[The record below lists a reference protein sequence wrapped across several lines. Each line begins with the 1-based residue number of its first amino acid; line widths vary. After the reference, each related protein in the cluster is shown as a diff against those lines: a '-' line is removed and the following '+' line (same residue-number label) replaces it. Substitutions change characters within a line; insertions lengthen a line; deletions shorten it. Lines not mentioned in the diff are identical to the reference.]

1 MRRWI
6 LAGVAL
12 VALVVAVVLWWP
24 SGSEEAPPAQGVDLD
39 ASMTTIVATIE
50 SAGGSVAPST
60 GTTVETEDDLEQPP
74 NTVMVGGALVKVE
87 IGPDTTYQ
95 VAPAG
100 DGYVVALWSSQSPE
114 NSTPEQALV
123 YESSTGTTKT
133 AAAPFIINAEE
144 ATS

>member
-12 VALVVAVVLWWP
+12 VALVTAVVLWWP
-24 SGSEEAPPAQGVDLD
+24 SGSDEAPPEQDVNLG
-39 ASMTTIVATIE
+39 ASVATIVSSIE

-60 GTTVETEDDLEQPP
+60 GSTIETDDDLEQPP
-74 NTVMVGGALVKVE
+74 NTVMVGGALVKVT

-100 DGYVVALWSSQSPE
+100 DGYVVAVWSPKSPD
-114 NSTPEQALV
+114 NATPEQALV
-123 YESSTGTTKT
+123 YESSTRMTKT
-133 AAAPFIINAEE
+133 AAAPFIIDAEE